1 MGFLYHEMIQYN
13 GDPTNNLGI
22 LIVGKKTLDSSRPN
36 QENIW
41 DSRNRKQKKHLNKS
55 RFDVLNYVPW
65 RIHGAAIYGNIYHQ
79 YTPFMLA

>member
-1 MGFLYHEMIQYN
+1 MILDDVTSSRGDGYIMGFLYHEMIQYN

-55 RFDVLNYVPW
+55 RFDVLNYVP
-65 RIHGAAIYGNIYHQ
+65 
-79 YTPFMLA
+79 